1 MRLFPL
7 TARLLILHAREDE
20 MGRKLGPQREIR
32 GANIWSFK
40 ERCEELTYDPFT
52 ERDSRS

>member
-1 MRLFPL
+1 M

-40 ERCEELTYDPFT
+40 ERCEELTCDPFR